1 MEVTKLKHRDSNKEK
16 QSLSKNIRKLTWNNG
31 MTITYIF
38 IKKVPHTA
46 KKWHHFLFAKFI
58 KPAGRLNLQRHEKIW
73 IKRSNVSN
81 SKYNTNFNCIQKTL
95 QRTIRYHLHPSNN
108 VINLTTK
115 TFTFHEFKLSNK
127 NLKFYAI
134 PYRYNKKQFKNDIE
148 IFIRKV

>member
-16 QSLSKNIRKLTWNNG
+16 QSLSKNHQETEPETMASPL
-31 MTITYIF
+31 
-38 IKKVPHTA
+38 PTA
-46 KKWHHFLFAKFI
+46 KKWHHFLIAKFI